1 VQIHSIEAEFMPVS
15 KENQTKSMTYRL
27 WQLKFGGLPADWDS
41 PVPVSFL
48 SVRDN
53 IQFCGCIY
61 STLQARSPAEKTDLK
76 SWLEITQTLLAS
88 ALKEWGVGGKTSA
101 GYGQMELQG
110 I

>member
-1 VQIHSIEAEFMPVS
+1 
-15 KENQTKSMTYRL
+15 MTYRL